1 MSNKKLI
8 RCMEHE
14 HLVEQYVGEEK
25 TRNTSQLESVGG
37 YASVTSSISTWEAL
51 LVHLLESWEHHFDT
65 SSISTWE
72 ASLVHLLE
80 SWEHHSDTSS
90 ISTWDMDYSL
100 AALSPWDIVLIL
112 AA

>member
-51 LVHLLESWEHHFDT
+51 LVHLLESWEHH
-65 SSISTWE
+65 
-72 ASLVHLLE
+72 
-80 SWEHHSDTSS
+80 SDTSS